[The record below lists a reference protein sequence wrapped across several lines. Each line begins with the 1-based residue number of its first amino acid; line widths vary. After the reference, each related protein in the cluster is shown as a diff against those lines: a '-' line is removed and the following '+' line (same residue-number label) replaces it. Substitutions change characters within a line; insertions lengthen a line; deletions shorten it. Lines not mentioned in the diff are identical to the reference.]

1 MSERPRL
8 QPAKD
13 SLDTMDRM
21 SLPSSP
27 LAMILS
33 ILSNV
38 SVASRLR
45 ARPSSQGAKPQ
56 GQPTR
61 RGHAH
66 FPGAGQGQGPLDPH
80 EDEEGDGHEP
90 R

>member
-1 MSERPRL
+1 MIERPRR

-27 LAMILS
+27 LAMVLS

-45 ARPSSQGAKPQ
+45 ERPSIRGAKPQ

-66 FPGAGQGQGPLDPH
+66 FPGAGQGHGPLEPQ
-80 EDEEGDGHEP
+80 EDEEGEGHEP